1 MIALLLFA
9 LLITVS
15 YQTPLR
21 GNKLFKRAV
30 EKDKNFKIPQESAID
45 HEKVFL
51 FELLDDEL
59 EELKERIDK
68 IEKNEKE
75 KDDKETVKNF
85 LSTRKDYMF
94 LL

>member
-30 EKDKNFKIPQESAID
+30 EKDKNFKMIPRSGVID
-45 HEKVFL
+45 PEKVFL
-51 FELLDDEL
+51 LELLDDEL
-59 EELKERIDK
+59 EELKERID
-68 IEKNEKE
+68 KNEKE